1 MSDEQEESGDIA
13 INPVMDMLNKLQKT
27 AKEQSKINK
36 QKHLA
41 LVEDP
46 DALRIFY
53 EDVTR
58 LDTWLLYSEAIPYC
72 RAVEPSQWSSI
83 EHGYRHW
90 TDQLKPLMKASVGD
104 TLKVINPDAK
114 EKDWRVKPKE
124 FVKWLHSKGM
134 RPRKELEDVLK
145 LKFTTNEAKNESN
158 YSEHPNAEHHAQKR
172 QQILEAALAILANYP
187 DQCMDKGKVSG
198 AAIAR
203 IMEEK
208 STLWFK
214 YDDIPLSVRK
224 VRELINQALKL
235 PDA

>member
-1 MSDEQEESGDIA
+1 VSDEQKKSGDIT
-13 INPVMDMLNKLQKT
+13 INPVMDMLNKFQKSAQEK
-27 AKEQSKINK
+27 AKIYEK
-36 QKHLA
+36 KHLA
-41 LVEDP
+41 LVANPE
-46 DALRIFY
+46 ALRIFY
-53 EDVTR
+53 EDLAR
-58 LDTWLLYSEAIPYC
+58 LDTWLLHSEAIPYC

-83 EHGYRHW
+83 EHGYRDW
-90 TDQLKPLMKASVGD
+90 TDKLTPLIKAGVGA
-104 TLKVINPDAK
+104 TLMVINPDAK

-145 LKFTTNEAKNESN
+145 LKFTTNEAKNESS
-158 YSEHPNAEHHAQKR
+158 YSEHPNAEHDAQKR